1 MSANPLAGLIEAF
14 DAEAARVHPQ
24 EPVMTRTEVQAVLD
38 AVRREVHES
47 NVWDEMK
54 DMSLADLCAANQDA
68 LIDDLFADYPSDR
81 HRRGEMLLHVATYD
95 TLLGTTRLAEVP
107 AQTGDKS

>member
-1 MSANPLAGLIEAF
+1 
-14 DAEAARVHPQ
+14 
-24 EPVMTRTEVQAVLD
+24 MTATEIAAVLD

-68 LIDDLFADYPSDR
+68 LIDDLYEDHPDDR
-81 HRRGEMLLHVATYD
+81 PHRSGMLLHVATYD
-95 TLLGTTRLAEVP
+95 VLLGTNRLAEVP
-107 AQTGDKS
+107 R